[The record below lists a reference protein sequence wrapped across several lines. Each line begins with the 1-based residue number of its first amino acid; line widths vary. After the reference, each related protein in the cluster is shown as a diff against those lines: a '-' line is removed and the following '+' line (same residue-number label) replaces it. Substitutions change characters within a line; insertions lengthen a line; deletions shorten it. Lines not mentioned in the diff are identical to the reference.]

1 MYGIVTVQ
9 RVKAKSTGGFVVLP
23 FETSLKLVDGKAT
36 IAQAVT
42 DGTGPMYDSA
52 YLFRVQNGYC
62 GQRYGFMAALPD
74 GTTPITTGELPM
86 VDPITGEGIYMDA
99 QEWNALYGDLPNRVS
114 SLEISQATQNTQIAS
129 LETGKA
135 NTTHSHIIGDVTGLQ
150 TALNAKGN
158 ATMRVDT
165 SVGTRVFISDGTTE
179 RMVSGDT
186 GVRNIASMASTGWTV
201 SGSNAFLNMR
211 RVGSTVFCEGRL
223 QASGNAVTL
232 AGLSQVLAKPNTGFS
247 WIGNFPIV
255 GVAKKLP
262 ALSAAT
268 PTDLGVVHSSGHL
281 YVTFPKLAGT
291 WADGECVNFQI
302 SWQTTDPWP
311 TTLPGTPA

>member
-74 GTTPITTGELPM
+74 GSTPITTGELPM

-99 QEWNALYGDLPNRVS
+99 QEWNELYGDLPDRVI
-114 SLEISQATQNTQIAS
+114 SLESSQATQNTQIAS
-129 LETGKA
+129 LQTGKA
-135 NTTHSHIIGDVTGLQ
+135 NTAHTHVIGDVTGLQ
-150 TALNAKGN
+150 TVLNAKGN

-165 SVGTRVFISDGTTE
+165 AAGTRVFISDGTTE
-179 RMVSGDT
+179 RMVS
-186 GVRNIASMASTGWTV
+186 SSTGWRSLPYSWGTSSFGGARIIREETTVRMLFVSYVKGADPAAPILTLPSGFRPNVAIFNQEIKDRDNMAATNSIDISVAGVV
-201 SGSNAFLNMR
+201 SGYGTLT
-211 RVGSTVFCEGRL
+211 GGRL
-223 QASGNAVTL
+223 QVN
-232 AGLSQVLAKPNTGFS
+232 LS
-247 WIGNFPIV
+247 W
-255 GVAKKLP
+255 
-262 ALSAAT
+262 
-268 PTDLGVVHSSGHL
+268 PTS
-281 YVTFPKLAGT
+281 
-291 WADGECVNFQI
+291 
-302 SWQTTDPWP
+302 DPWP